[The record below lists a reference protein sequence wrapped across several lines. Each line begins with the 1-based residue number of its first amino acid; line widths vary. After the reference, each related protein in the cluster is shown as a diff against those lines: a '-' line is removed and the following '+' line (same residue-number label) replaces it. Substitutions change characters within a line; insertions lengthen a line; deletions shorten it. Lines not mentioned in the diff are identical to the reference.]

1 MNPLVLLL
9 PLAVSA
15 ALAMRLRASGKD
27 WRNSIAQSAA
37 LGFSLPL
44 SIVLLFAL
52 PWPDAADG
60 FFQEMLTRFSI
71 ALVVMPQVYILFAA
85 GLIFWKRF
93 SRSNWTDAGT
103 GVATALLVVAIAL
116 LGQAWT
122 WAILSAGP
130 VVA

>member
-1 MNPLVLLL
+1 MKPLVLLL

-15 ALAMRLRASGKD
+15 ALAMRLRAAGKD
-27 WRNSIAQSAA
+27 RRNAIAQGAA

-44 SIVLLFAL
+44 AIALLFAL
-52 PWPDAADG
+52 PWPDAEDG

-71 ALVVMPQVYILFAA
+71 ALVVIPQVYILFEA
-85 GLIFWKRF
+85 GLVFWKRF
-93 SRSNWTDAGT
+93 ARSNWTDAGT

-116 LGQAWT
+116 LGQLWT